1 MTKTDITLDNG
12 IQIIIPDTIPNHIEL
27 AKAWKNINH
36 ASRSIKSIMNGP
48 VTSWF
53 NQYGY
58 CSDNEA
64 LDELK
69 ECQQH

>member
-1 MTKTDITLDNG
+1 
-12 IQIIIPDTIPNHIEL
+12 
-27 AKAWKNINH
+27 
-36 ASRSIKSIMNGP
+36 MNGP